1 MESQSEEWDN
11 ISDSELLDID
21 LDHYSSDEQPKPSC
35 SKPDTSKDTVNAI
48 ISLPSDHRNELG
60 LQQRSVK
67 TDEERGEKRKRNAGV
82 VQKPLL
88 RFMKRHLSVTQ
99 LCEQT
104 WCELKLEY
112 GIRNPQI
119 RKTDQRRTEIQTGA
133 SIHLARE
140 LEVHSVIPID
150 TKTREDS
157 FGIRILNVLHMIP
170 ILEAGQCVREFPV
183 FGVLEGVNIM
193 GVIDELSYNQKGELV
208 LNELKTRRHDSL
220 PGDAQ
225 ALGHSFQVGLYKL
238 LFDGLIR
245 GEVRREHIVNN
256 FTLRPSQV
264 LGSEVQAHA
273 LRIGINV
280 VTFGELVDT
289 FLMVLSCT
297 EVPCIDLLQME
308 YRHQDSNSLI
318 GTRVVPFD
326 EAQLRSD
333 LRGYLAYWTGQREP
347 RGVDI
352 EDAWKCTMCPYSE
365 ICDWRKNSSQ
375 APETLHTNKR
385 IK

>member
-1 MESQSEEWDN
+1 MMESQSEEWDD

-21 LDHYSSDEQPKPSC
+21 LDHCSSEEQPKPSC
-35 SKPDTSKDTVNAI
+35 SKPDTSKDTGNKNFI
-48 ISLPSDHRNELG
+48 IFSPSDHRTKEG
-60 LQQRSVK
+60 VK
-67 TDEERGEKRKRNAGV
+67 TDEERGEKRKRSLEV
-82 VQKPLL
+82 IRRPLL

-119 RKTDQRRTEIQTGA
+119 RKTDKQRTEVQTGA

-140 LEVHSVIPID
+140 LEVHSVVPID
-150 TKTREDS
+150 TKTRED
-157 FGIRILNVLHMIP
+157 FFAVRLLNVLHMIP
-170 ILEAGQCVREFPV
+170 LLEAGECVRELPV

-225 ALGHSFQVGLYKL
+225 ALGHCLQVSLYKL

-245 GEVRREHIVNN
+245 GEVRREHIVDG
-256 FTLRPSQV
+256 FKLRPSLA
-264 LGSEVQAHA
+264 LGAEVQAHA
-273 LRIGINV
+273 SRIGIRVAN
-280 VTFGELVDT
+280 FGELVDT
-289 FLMVLSCT
+289 FLMILSCT
-297 EVPCIDLLQME
+297 EVPIIDLLQME

-318 GTRVVPFD
+318 GTRVVLFD
-326 EAQLRSD
+326 EAQIRAD
-333 LRGYLAYWTGQREP
+333 LRGYLAYWTGQREA

-352 EDAWKCTMCPYSE
+352 EDAWKCNMCPYRE
-365 ICDWRKNSSQ
+365 ICDWRKNSPQ
-375 APETLHTNKR
+375 APETRHIDKR
-385 IK
+385 VK